1 MLMLYINAVSCRATY
16 VDVEE
21 HCYRVSVY
29 VANNGSPCFTCLNE
43 AHWLS
48 FAVAI
53 AHCLRGALRA
63 VDSTQNHCFL
73 LGRRTERIP
82 IKLSCL
88 FRKAE
93 LDLFYFF
100 WK

>member
-1 MLMLYINAVSCRATY
+1 MLSPAEQHM
-16 VDVEE
+16 DVEE

-88 FRKAE
+88 FQKAE